1 MEKKKQFLM
10 KQREQLDR
18 GKRGILSI
26 VFGRTGIL
34 LILILL
40 QMGILLVGF
49 RFLSNYIFAFYGG
62 SIFLGFILS
71 VYLIN
76 RKGNPA
82 FKIAWMVPILTVPV
96 FGALFYLYFH
106 LQMESQLLNQQ
117 VVKEVART
125 AELSEQKE
133 EDQKAL
139 EEDSAQMANLVSYL
153 RKVSNSAVH
162 TNTTARYYPSGE
174 SAFDVILRELSAAKH
189 YIFIEFFIVDQGY
202 MWETILEILRAKV
215 KEGVEVRIMYDGMS
229 DYFRLPIHYARRLN
243 EEGIKCQVFS
253 PIVPLLST
261 VQNNRDH
268 RKIMVVDGH
277 TAFTGGINLADEYI
291 NQKERFGYWKDA
303 CLMLKGD
310 AVRDFTLMFLQI
322 WNVVEY
328 VRLPKVQRDR
338 AEAHLLDE
346 YRRYIQMPLPKSE
359 ENGKGFV
366 VPYDDNPLDNEQVG
380 ELVYLDILNT
390 AKKYVHIM
398 TPYLVLDHN
407 MVVALTYAAKRGV
420 DVKII
425 MPHIPDKQYAF
436 ILARTFYNELLEAGV
451 EIYEFLPGFVHSKV
465 VVSDDEKAV
474 VGSIN
479 MDFRSLYLSFECAA
493 LMYKNKEINVIE
505 EDFRNTLEKCEK
517 VTKEVYRRMPFW
529 QKLAGSLLRLFAPLM

>member
-338 AEAHLLDE
+338 TEAHLLDE